1 MNSGIGDKLNKA
13 LEDKGFSCKLNDAV
27 AETIVKNSGYS
38 PTEINKVA
46 DVVLGI
52 RSVKR

>member
-27 AETIVKNSGYS
+27 AETIVQNSGY
-38 PTEINKVA
+38 PVTELDKVA
-46 DVVLGI
+46 EVIVGI
-52 RSVKR
+52 RSVRR